1 MRAYK
6 IFGLMGASKLSF
18 GASEKLEN
26 IEIFR
31 EDVTHV
37 HDYAIIRIIDEVDDD
52 VDRIINFANS
62 FKARIGGI
70 EKLDQKVLELEL
82 KGFNALIKKELENC
96 RETNEILAE
105 CQCCED
111 NTDYDSLYESI
122 YDSYKDDINAIYV
135 CIDVLQGANF
145 KAICDEYNNY
155 DE

>member
-37 HDYAIIRIIDEVDDD
+37 NDYVIIRIVDDDVDDD
-52 VDRIINFANS
+52 VDRIIDFANS

-70 EKLDQKVLELEL
+70 EKLEAKVLELEL
-82 KGFNALIKKELENC
+82 EGFNSLIKKDLKDC
-96 RETNEILAE
+96 REINEILAE
-105 CQCCED
+105 RHCCED
-111 NTDYDSLYESI
+111 NADYDTLYESI

-145 KAICDEYNNY
+145 KAICDEYII
-155 DE
+155 